1 MNSQTIANCII
12 HLRLN
17 YQILLAPIFVWGY
30 LLAQG
35 EPDARFWVAFLALHL
50 FLYGGTTAF
59 NSYYDRDEGPVGGL
73 EKPPPAQAAL
83 LPFSLVMQA
92 VGAVLAAFVNPAFLL
107 IYLTIF
113 VMASLYSLP
122 GVRLKGR
129 PILGLITVGVGQG
142 VLAALAGWA
151 AAQTPQTFP
160 GLSASLGIL
169 AVALVTIGF
178 YPITQIYQIEEDAAR
193 GDNTFAVWAGPARAF
208 VFSIVVQAFAAI
220 LLAAVIYSVMGLWQ
234 ALLVGLFYGALLVAT
249 IRWALQFDPANVL
262 GNYRRVMRINRVTS
276 LGFLA
281 FLVLNLF
288 ILA

>member
-83 LPFSLVMQA
+83 LPFSLLMQA
-92 VGAVLAAFVNPAFLL
+92 VGAVLEALVNPAFLL

-208 VFSIVVQAFAAI
+208 FFSIVVQAFAAI